1 MSRTWALRRRTG
13 VTPSAQ
19 RPVDEPSVPT
29 WTPIVLWLIA
39 IPNLMIGLWAVV
51 APRNW
56 FDTFPG
62 WAPRLVAAFPPFNEH
77 LATDAGAG
85 LVTVGVLAA
94 TAALLRRRDALL
106 VAGAG
111 ILAFTGPH
119 ALYHVVRPSD
129 LLTASEDV
137 TNTVPLVITAV
148 AAVAVLV
155 AGVRMSEADR

>member
-1 MSRTWALRRRTG
+1 MSRTGALHRRND
-13 VTPSAQ
+13 VTEISERSRVAPS
-19 RPVDEPSVPT
+19 PPT
-29 WTPIVLWLIA
+29 WVPIVLWLIA
-39 IPNLMIGLWAVV
+39 VPNLIIGLWALV
-51 APRNW
+51 APQNW

-77 LATDAGAG
+77 LASDAGAG

-94 TAALLRRRDALL
+94 AGALIRRRDAVM

-129 LLTASEDV
+129 LLAASQDV
-137 TNTVPLVITAV
+137 TNTVPLVITAI
-148 AAVAVLV
+148 AAVAVLG
-155 AGVRMSEADR
+155 ASVRMSGADR